1 MADAASTEGTRIREL
16 FAEAKNAVMIVA
28 PFVKVGA
35 LRSLVDVIP
44 PNITGRCVTRWLPR
58 EIAAGVSDPEIVD
71 VFAERGHF
79 SIELVDRLHAKL
91 YVADERCLV
100 GSANVTRSGLG
111 EGDSGG
117 NIEILVPGSVTD
129 PEVAAVL
136 AVIDFEGRHVDRA
149 DALLARGLADSLPRA
164 VLGEVATNWFP
175 RSRRANDAFRCYLD
189 IPTGF
194 VKASEQM
201 LLVDLA
207 MFDLP
212 PGLSEGEFTTAIRSQ
227 LASLPI
233 SQVLL
238 DASEDRMLTRAEAQS
253 FLERAASSDESTD
266 DLWKSFLNWMSCFF
280 PEQLM
285 KQEVAEFAL
294 RRAVRLLED

>member
-1 MADAASTEGTRIREL
+1 MDTASTEGTRIREL
-16 FAEAKNAVMIVA
+16 FAGAQKSVMIVA

-44 PNITGRCVTRWLPR
+44 PNITGRCVTRWFPR

-71 VFAERGHF
+71 VFAERGNF

-111 EGDSGG
+111 EGQSGG

-136 AVIDFEGRHVDRA
+136 AEIDFGGRHVDRD

-164 VLGEVATNWFP
+164 VLGEVAANWFP

-212 PGLSEGEFTTAIRSQ
+212 PGLSESEFTTAIRSR
-227 LASLPI
+227 LASLPV

-253 FLERAASSDESTD
+253 FLERVANSDESTD